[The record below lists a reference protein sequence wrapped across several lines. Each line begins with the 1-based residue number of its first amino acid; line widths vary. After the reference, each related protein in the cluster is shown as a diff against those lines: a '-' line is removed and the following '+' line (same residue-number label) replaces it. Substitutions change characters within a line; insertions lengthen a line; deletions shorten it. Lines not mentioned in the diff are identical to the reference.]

1 MHACWETFEHWG
13 LSVTTFM
20 CMNSKSGT
28 RVWSVQ
34 VSRSLAHSRL
44 LSLSSFSLT
53 SLSLSRSLALS
64 RAELS
69 ALTRVPL
76 YSSLL
81 TRHPSLCM
89 SRYVGFL
96 DVRDLVGMLVQ
107 MHGHHGEAGE
117 SSRRRGVCTHV
128 ACTLGV
134 CTLAGV
140 CIQLDSFRCSHT
152 T

>member
-1 MHACWETFEHWG
+1 MHACWVTFEHWG
-13 LSVTTFM
+13 LSVTGFM
-20 CMNSKSGT
+20 CMDSKSGT
-28 RVWSVQ
+28 RVWSVL
-34 VSRSLAHSRL
+34 VSRSLACSHSL
-44 LSLSSFSLT
+44 ASHSL
-53 SLSLSRSLALS
+53 LSLSRSLAGGVECFDS
-64 RAELS
+64 S
-69 ALTRVPL
+69 AVV
-76 YSSLL
+76 L
-81 TRHPSLCM
+81 TRHPSLCTN
-89 SRYVGFL
+89 RYVGFL

-117 SSRRRGVCTHV
+117 SPRRRGVCTHV